1 MVCTS
6 RGVCVHKSGRPL
18 QCPRLGSPG
27 VIWKIFFILHYDRT
41 AALRNL
47 ATGME
52 KATLEKVQLEDVLH
66 HLRKEGIDPHATAEE
81 QLCYVWSLF
90 QHSEGR
96 LRSATQDLED
106 LKLKQAEEMKE
117 VENYVT
123 HIRNL
128 TEEREALT
136 TDFEKE
142 KEQLKLEVQGLQ
154 LQREAQLKEV
164 EEMLDREDLPEI
176 AHSSPSEQIAYLL
189 VERTALLEKLEL
201 ADPKLESSSHEGSGL
216 PEVHHQGDLKHARQ
230 TLEAELQQQ
239 RESTQRTRDI
249 LTKCH
254 YEELE
259 KEKTLRKCVERDVEE
274 ATGRLQMAHQEIRRL
289 TDELDSKRKEQSK
302 LELAL
307 ESAQQ
312 EIKKLE
318 ENMSKYKDSDSVDL
332 QKAKERNQSLD
343 KEILALHSRVQT
355 LDSERN
361 EFVELVAKL
370 KEEIR
375 KYQENEK
382 AGLLFPRQNAS
393 LEHTMQD
400 KKNKERKCFECEAD
414 PNQHSHEM
422 LHKRCQKAIEE
433 RECRNAE
440 LLYKLQKLERE
451 HEDLVERNEELE
463 SILGETQCQ
472 TKEEREYFECET
484 ERLQRKISSLEAELS
499 KVQKGTSESSQETV
513 KKVQDFQ
520 EILKMNQ
527 EKMEILESK
536 LSEEREW
543 RQQLV
548 SDLDTAQKGLKARNE
563 ELQNSESEL
572 MCLYKEIQ
580 RAAEDQDF
588 LNATH
593 AVLQRKNSL
602 LKIKVLK
609 LSRDYEQLS
618 LLIMGE
624 KAADKCFLS
633 IENPFKEPMTK
644 AQILEEQSPGTERRQ
659 FCAEVAGS
667 NKHVAMEDEVKGDS
681 SQKERQREE
690 RLQVSRDV
698 HVEGPLGCSTSEE
711 VVSLSEET
719 SHLSDQFLQFRSSGD
734 STDDSSKQPPSGEAS
749 PQQQREELQQLRQ
762 DFLRIQNLCSSAE
775 RELRYERGKSSDLK
789 QHNALLQQENTKVK
803 AELKQVQLKLSE
815 STKMYSSLTGKWEHC
830 QQNIKE
836 LELEVRKQT
845 EKTQSQNDL
854 EEQLSQEKARFADA
868 EKMRLELQQ
877 NLKDSLQKFSRVEV
891 EKNQLMGKM
900 KEARENEE
908 KLKQHY
914 QEEQQQRKFLD
925 QTIQTLQQQ
934 IQFLRDRET
943 LLEQTVVQQQLKIKE
958 HQALLQELED
968 EKKISDEHLHCQKNR
983 QKLSEQLS
991 ALQQEKETQH
1001 EKYSEFLN
1009 QFDAHVRKYNEKQLH
1024 LKAKVRRAKESF
1036 VHEVR
1041 QRDDT
1046 IKQLEH
1052 EIEIMRKQLEKGE
1065 EFHSQIIA
1073 KNETLLREN
1082 WKLLDEL
1089 SVQEEVAKDSKL
1101 IITSIQNRVFFLDEE
1116 NKRLQEGTLRL
1127 SQQVSLLERILRN
1140 IHSSSVE
1147 EITLSVSSGC
1157 QLFSKNL
1164 PLPPVSSFSAPGLI
1178 EPLKSLKASEEPRS
1192 EEATGSSKTSLSVS
1206 ESQCSEA
1213 GYLNVASPEGRPGVR
1228 GKGKAVS

>member
-1 MVCTS
+1 
-6 RGVCVHKSGRPL
+6 
-18 QCPRLGSPG
+18 
-27 VIWKIFFILHYDRT
+27 
-41 AALRNL
+41 
-47 ATGME
+47 
-52 KATLEKVQLEDVLH
+52 
-66 HLRKEGIDPHATAEE
+66 
-81 QLCYVWSLF
+81 
-90 QHSEGR
+90 
-96 LRSATQDLED
+96 
-106 LKLKQAEEMKE
+106 
-117 VENYVT
+117 
-123 HIRNL
+123 
-128 TEEREALT
+128 
-136 TDFEKE
+136 
-142 KEQLKLEVQGLQ
+142 
-154 LQREAQLKEV
+154 
-164 EEMLDREDLPEI
+164 
-176 AHSSPSEQIAYLL
+176 
-189 VERTALLEKLEL
+189 
-201 ADPKLESSSHEGSGL
+201 
-216 PEVHHQGDLKHARQ
+216 
-230 TLEAELQQQ
+230 
-239 RESTQRTRDI
+239 
-249 LTKCH
+249 
-254 YEELE
+254 
-259 KEKTLRKCVERDVEE
+259 
-274 ATGRLQMAHQEIRRL
+274 
-289 TDELDSKRKEQSK
+289 
-302 LELAL
+302 
-307 ESAQQ
+307 
-312 EIKKLE
+312 
-318 ENMSKYKDSDSVDL
+318 
-332 QKAKERNQSLD
+332 
-343 KEILALHSRVQT
+343 
-355 LDSERN
+355 
-361 EFVELVAKL
+361 
-370 KEEIR
+370 
-375 KYQENEK
+375 
-382 AGLLFPRQNAS
+382 
-393 LEHTMQD
+393 
-400 KKNKERKCFECEAD
+400 
-414 PNQHSHEM
+414 M

-734 STDDSSKQPPSGEAS
+734 STDDSSKQHPPSGEAS

-789 QHNALLQQENTKVK
+789 QHNALLQQENTKVAMLCGSGPNFMTTPLDFLFLSPFLFTFPLSINK
-803 AELKQVQLKLSE
+803 TLIKYFRPNINKIKLLL
-815 STKMYSSLTGKWEHC
+815 ML
-830 QQNIKE
+830 IK
-836 LELEVRKQT
+836 
-845 EKTQSQNDL
+845 
-854 EEQLSQEKARFADA
+854 
-868 EKMRLELQQ
+868 RLELQQ

-1009 QFDAHVRKYNEKQLH
+1009 QFDAHVRYLEGQPESPRGHPGGVKYWLT
-1024 LKAKVRRAKESF
+1024 KELS
-1036 VHEVR
+1036 HP
-1041 QRDDT
+1041 Q
-1046 IKQLEH
+1046 
-1052 EIEIMRKQLEKGE
+1052 GE

-1147 EITLSVSSGC
+1147 VRKAVTLHASPAPSPLSFHSSQRSCLRRDRPLSPTSPVTVTSGTLEARDRASSERESRKESLNRAALEKNALC
-1157 QLFSKNL
+1157 LRTPFPFSC
-1164 PLPPVSSFSAPGLI
+1164 SFSAPGLI

-1228 GKGKAVS
+1228 EFYQKVQL

>member
-1 MVCTS
+1 M
-6 RGVCVHKSGRPL
+6 L
-18 QCPRLGSPG
+18 QVANDFAFDSPG

-52 KATLEKVQLEDVLH
+52 KATL
-66 HLRKEGIDPHATAEE
+66 
-81 QLCYVWSLF
+81 
-90 QHSEGR
+90 
-96 LRSATQDLED
+96 
-106 LKLKQAEEMKE
+106 

-602 LKIKVLK
+602 LKIK
-609 LSRDYEQLS
+609 
-618 LLIMGE
+618 
-624 KAADKCFLS
+624 
-633 IENPFKEPMTK
+633 
-644 AQILEEQSPGTERRQ
+644 
-659 FCAEVAGS
+659 
-667 NKHVAMEDEVKGDS
+667 
-681 SQKERQREE
+681 
-690 RLQVSRDV
+690 
-698 HVEGPLGCSTSEE
+698 
-711 VVSLSEET
+711 
-719 SHLSDQFLQFRSSGD
+719 
-734 STDDSSKQPPSGEAS
+734 PPSGEAS

>member
-563 ELQNSESEL
+563 
-572 MCLYKEIQ
+572 
-580 RAAEDQDF
+580 
-588 LNATH
+588 
-593 AVLQRKNSL
+593 
-602 LKIKVLK
+602 
-609 LSRDYEQLS
+609 
-618 LLIMGE
+618 
-624 KAADKCFLS
+624 
-633 IENPFKEPMTK
+633 
-644 AQILEEQSPGTERRQ
+644 
-659 FCAEVAGS
+659 
-667 NKHVAMEDEVKGDS
+667 
-681 SQKERQREE
+681 
-690 RLQVSRDV
+690 
-698 HVEGPLGCSTSEE
+698 
-711 VVSLSEET
+711 
-719 SHLSDQFLQFRSSGD
+719 
-734 STDDSSKQPPSGEAS
+734 PPSGEAS

>member
-1 MVCTS
+1 M
-6 RGVCVHKSGRPL
+6 L
-18 QCPRLGSPG
+18 QVANDFAFDSPG

-563 ELQNSESEL
+563 
-572 MCLYKEIQ
+572 
-580 RAAEDQDF
+580 
-588 LNATH
+588 
-593 AVLQRKNSL
+593 
-602 LKIKVLK
+602 
-609 LSRDYEQLS
+609 
-618 LLIMGE
+618 
-624 KAADKCFLS
+624 
-633 IENPFKEPMTK
+633 
-644 AQILEEQSPGTERRQ
+644 
-659 FCAEVAGS
+659 
-667 NKHVAMEDEVKGDS
+667 
-681 SQKERQREE
+681 
-690 RLQVSRDV
+690 
-698 HVEGPLGCSTSEE
+698 
-711 VVSLSEET
+711 
-719 SHLSDQFLQFRSSGD
+719 
-734 STDDSSKQPPSGEAS
+734 PPSGEAS

-789 QHNALLQQENTKVK
+789 QHNALLQQENTK
-803 AELKQVQLKLSE
+803 
-815 STKMYSSLTGKWEHC
+815 
-830 QQNIKE
+830 
-836 LELEVRKQT
+836 
-845 EKTQSQNDL
+845 
-854 EEQLSQEKARFADA
+854 
-868 EKMRLELQQ
+868 RLELQQ

-1009 QFDAHVRKYNEKQLH
+1009 QFDAHVRYLEGQP
-1024 LKAKVRRAKESF
+1024 ESPRG
-1036 VHEVR
+1036 HP
-1041 QRDDT
+1041 
-1046 IKQLEH
+1046 
-1052 EIEIMRKQLEKGE
+1052 GE
-1065 EFHSQIIA
+1065 CSVA
-1073 KNETLLREN
+1073 CLLRVSP
-1082 WKLLDEL
+1082 L
-1089 SVQEEVAKDSKL
+1089 S
-1101 IITSIQNRVFFLDEE
+1101 IP
-1116 NKRLQEGTLRL
+1116 
-1127 SQQVSLLERILRN
+1127 
-1140 IHSSSVE
+1140 SSP
-1147 EITLSVSSGC
+1147 
-1157 QLFSKNL
+1157 F
-1164 PLPPVSSFSAPGLI
+1164 PPP
-1178 EPLKSLKASEEPRS
+1178 
-1192 EEATGSSKTSLSVS
+1192 
-1206 ESQCSEA
+1206 
-1213 GYLNVASPEGRPGVR
+1213 
-1228 GKGKAVS
+1228 KAVNSDPCISSLE

>member
-602 LKIKVLK
+602 LKIK
-609 LSRDYEQLS
+609 
-618 LLIMGE
+618 
-624 KAADKCFLS
+624 
-633 IENPFKEPMTK
+633 
-644 AQILEEQSPGTERRQ
+644 
-659 FCAEVAGS
+659 
-667 NKHVAMEDEVKGDS
+667 
-681 SQKERQREE
+681 
-690 RLQVSRDV
+690 
-698 HVEGPLGCSTSEE
+698 
-711 VVSLSEET
+711 
-719 SHLSDQFLQFRSSGD
+719 
-734 STDDSSKQPPSGEAS
+734 PPSGEAS